1 MDTADFVFMDRA
13 IELADRGIGAVNPNP
28 LVGAVIVKDGRVI
41 GEGWH
46 RCYGGPHA
54 ERNAL
59 ADCKED
65 PEGATMYVTL
75 EPCCHYGKTPPCT
88 EAIISNRIARVV
100 IGIEDPN
107 PVVSGKGQVFCAMR
121 GLRSYAGS
129 GRTVYVSRTGFS
141 LNISLPE
148 NLGW

>member
-13 IELADRGIGAVNPNP
+13 IELADRGRGAVNPNP

-59 ADCKED
+59 
-65 PEGATMYVTL
+65 V
-75 EPCCHYGKTPPCT
+75 
-88 EAIISNRIARVV
+88 R
-100 IGIEDPN
+100 
-107 PVVSGKGQVFCAMR
+107 
-121 GLRSYAGS
+121 
-129 GRTVYVSRTGFS
+129 
-141 LNISLPE
+141 
-148 NLGW
+148 